1 MPQISV
7 VLPVYNVEEYLRQ
20 CLDSLANQTFEDF
33 EVICVNDGSDDS
45 SLSIL
50 EEYAPEDERFK
61 IISQENKGLSG
72 ARNTG
77 MNYIKGKYTI
87 FVDSDDWL
95 ELNALEE
102 LYNKITDLDSDI
114 LMYKFRFFNQDS
126 EQYSESVFT
135 NLEVIGASLENKNFN
150 YRDVSDILFKISHAP
165 FNKLYKTSFLREA
178 GIKFPENLNYE
189 DLYFF
194 YMVFFKTEKVSVFR
208 DEPLYNYR
216 IRNNSISTTGNERSF
231 DIFEILDLTQ
241 DNLKNVNIYSK
252 VKDDFLMFV
261 IVNLKYVYLRLNER
275 LKNQYLQKMK
285 EKYEFYSLN
294 QVKKD
299 HLNTWHFDDRVFYQA
314 IVVSSN
320 GIEFELNYK
329 KLYYEFLANHYEGV
343 IEQLRNENQV
353 LAQKN
358 NDLKKQLANSSI
370 KNKFKKIVKL

>member
-1 MPQISV
+1 
-7 VLPVYNVEEYLRQ
+7 
-20 CLDSLANQTFEDF
+20 
-33 EVICVNDGSDDS
+33 
-45 SLSIL
+45 
-50 EEYAPEDERFK
+50 
-61 IISQENKGLSG
+61 
-72 ARNTG
+72 
-77 MNYIKGKYTI
+77 
-87 FVDSDDWL
+87 
-95 ELNALEE
+95 
-102 LYNKITDLDSDI
+102 
-114 LMYKFRFFNQDS
+114 
-126 EQYSESVFT
+126 
-135 NLEVIGASLENKNFN
+135 
-150 YRDVSDILFKISHAP
+150 
-165 FNKLYKTSFLREA
+165 
-178 GIKFPENLNYE
+178 
-189 DLYFF
+189 
-194 YMVFFKTEKVSVFR
+194 MVFFKTEKVSVFR
-208 DEPLYNYR
+208 DESLYNYR

-314 IVVSSN
+314 IAVSSN

-329 KLYYEFLANHYEGV
+329 KLYYEFLVNHYEGV
-343 IEQLRNENQV
+343 IEQLSNENQV

-358 NDLKKQLANSSI
+358 NDLKEQLANSSI

>member
-33 EVICVNDGSDDS
+33 EVICVNDGSGDS

-50 EEYAPEDERFK
+50 EEYASEDERFK

-77 MNYIKGKYTI
+77 MDYIKGKYTI

-95 ELNALEE
+95 ELNALEK
-102 LYNKITDLDSDI
+102 LYNKITALDSDI

-135 NLEVIGASLENKNFN
+135 NLEVIDASLENKNFN

-178 GIKFPENLNYE
+178 GIKFPENFNYE

-208 DEPLYNYR
+208 DESLYNYR

-275 LKNQYLQKMK
+275 LRNQYLQKMK

-314 IVVSSN
+314 IAVSSN

-343 IEQLRNENQV
+343 IGQLSNENQV

-358 NDLKKQLANSSI
+358 NDLKEQLANSSI